1 MVFGPGKSGNSNSY
15 STRVLGS
22 RQPPNRP
29 RRTRTKKAAT
39 TMIRQPKRARRSRRR
54 RIVGTSWAERP
65 PAAAGRARRQVAPSG
80 RRIRVLPVKPVAGQA
95 VVVDPVVKEV
105 RAIVHV
111 EAPGLAVG
119 GGRGSCA
126 GLRRAE
132 TPVPTAT
139 LGPADDGPGV
149 GVREVLDD
157 CDHGFAW
164 GGVPLPFS
172 IAPMYLARVNPWKVV
187 RGPRIAARIA
197 AVPRASCLAARAFRA

>member
-1 MVFGPGKSGNSNSY
+1 MVQVMVFGPERMATRRSY

-22 RQPPNRP
+22 RQPPKRP
-29 RRTRTKKAAT
+29 RSTRTTKAAT
-39 TMIRQPKRARRSRRR
+39 TTIRHNKRSMRPRRR
-54 RIVGTSWAERP
+54 RIVGHSWAERP

-111 EAPGLAVG
+111 EAPGLAVR

-139 LGPADDGPGV
+139 LGPADDG
-149 GVREVLDD
+149 
-157 CDHGFAW
+157 
-164 GGVPLPFS
+164 S
-172 IAPMYLARVNPWKVV
+172 
-187 RGPRIAARIA
+187 
-197 AVPRASCLAARAFRA
+197 